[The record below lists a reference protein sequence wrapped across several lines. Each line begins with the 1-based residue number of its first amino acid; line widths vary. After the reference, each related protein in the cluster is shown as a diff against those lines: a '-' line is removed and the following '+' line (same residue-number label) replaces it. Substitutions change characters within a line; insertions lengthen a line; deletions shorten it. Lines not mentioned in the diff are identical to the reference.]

1 MCIIYISVCV
11 FQAIGPYLCSL
22 CVLCVCVCVLCVCVC
37 VCVCVSASVSV
48 CPCLC
53 LCLRACVCDLS
64 NQSNRETHVT
74 CLKPSVN
81 LTI

>member
-1 MCIIYISVCV
+1 M
-11 FQAIGPYLCSL
+11 
-22 CVLCVCVCVLCVCVC
+22 CVCFRLLVPNCVNLCLFYVCVC
-37 VCVCVSASVSV
+37 VCAHVRM
-48 CPCLC
+48 
-53 LCLRACVCDLS
+53 RACVCDLS